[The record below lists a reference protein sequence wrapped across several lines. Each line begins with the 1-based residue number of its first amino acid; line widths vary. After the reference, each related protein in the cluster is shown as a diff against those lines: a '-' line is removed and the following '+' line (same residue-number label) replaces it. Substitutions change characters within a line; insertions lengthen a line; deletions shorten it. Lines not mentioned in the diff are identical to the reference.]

1 MALLIRHDDAEV
13 TVAVEIR
20 KRVHGIV
27 GHSERSCITNGPL
40 WARSTEIRKIGVLD
54 VPMFLR
60 KAALLQDP
68 VGCYVVEMAQGVYAS
83 NDDLLA
89 E

>member
-1 MALLIRHDDAEV
+1 
-13 TVAVEIR
+13 
-20 KRVHGIV
+20 
-27 GHSERSCITNGPL
+27 
-40 WARSTEIRKIGVLD
+40 
-54 VPMFLR
+54 MFLR